1 MAMAAPIYGLEDFV
15 RLFDENVDYF
25 PFYSV
30 ILYTPQNGL
39 DQRLHEYVS
48 SHWNFLNRLTG
59 ETSLLAALESR
70 DHDRSISDFRPE
82 EVYDIA
88 RELGVPVNAVPA
100 LVFFTAAK
108 DRDATLVLKL
118 GEFLSPTV
126 TDEELTD
133 FFRGLAAV
141 VDICAARDEGEQLAC
156 LPRGSERLECLRR
169 GIEREWPKD
178 SQCHGRARDIANC
191 VVASTTK
198 AATVVQALS
207 VIAGLIGR
215 LT

>member
-1 MAMAAPIYGLEDFV
+1 MLSAMAMAAPIYGLEDFV

-88 RELGVPVNAVPA
+88 RELGVAVNAVPA
-100 LVFFTAAK
+100 LVFFTAA
-108 DRDATLVLKL
+108 RDCDDTLVLKL
-118 GEFLSPTV
+118 GEFLTSDV

-141 VDICAARDEGEQLAC
+141 VDICAARDE
-156 LPRGSERLECLRR
+156 RERLECLRR
-169 GIEREWPKD
+169 AIEREWPKD
-178 SQCHGRARDIANC
+178 SQWHGRARDIANS

>member
-1 MAMAAPIYGLEDFV
+1 MLRLMAMAAPIYGLEDFV
-15 RLFDENVDYF
+15 RLFDEDVDYF

-48 SHWNFLNRLTG
+48 GHWNFLNRLTG
-59 ETSLLAALESR
+59 ESSLLAALESR
-70 DHDRSISDFRPE
+70 DHERSIDDFKPE

-88 RELGVPVNAVPA
+88 RELGVPVNAMPA
-100 LVFFTAAK
+100 LVFFASAR
-108 DRDATLVLKL
+108 DRDETLVLKL
-118 GEFLSPTV
+118 GEFLSSSV

-133 FFRGLAAV
+133 FFRGLSAV
-141 VDICAARDEGEQLAC
+141 VDVCAARDEGD
-156 LPRGSERLECLRR
+156 RLECLRR

-178 SQCHGRARDIANC
+178 SQWHGRARDIADSL
-191 VVASTTK
+191 VSSTTK
-198 AATVVQALS
+198 AASVVQALS
-207 VIAGLIGR
+207 VIAALIGR

>member
-1 MAMAAPIYGLEDFV
+1 MLPAMAMAAPIYGVEDFV

-59 ETSLLAALESR
+59 ESSLLAALESR

-100 LVFFTAAK
+100 LVFFTAAR
-108 DRDATLVLKL
+108 DRDATLVLRL
-118 GEFLSPTV
+118 GQFLSSTV

-141 VDICAARDEGEQLAC
+141 VDICADRDEG
-156 LPRGSERLECLRR
+156 ERLECLRR

-178 SQCHGRARDIANC
+178 SQWHGRARDIANS
-191 VVASTTK
+191 VVTSTTK
-198 AATVVQALS
+198 AATIVQALS
-207 VIAGLIGR
+207 VIAALVGR